1 MSVFYIGIRVYAEN
15 GVWKAETTSR
25 KHIVCGNSEAY
36 GITVSY
42 EGEGWTGMSQTLHI
56 TTSSLDGDQT
66 EYTLTSQLSNNI
78 TLPAFTNATV
88 ARVHITRGDRT
99 TTIPA
104 TITCEPSATDGSG
117 IEDDPQP
124 DIYNIMT
131 EYMAQR
137 RAGSQTRAD
146 ALLAQLQAL
155 RETAE
160 PAYPGSAYRLTA
172 KRSERVT
179 TVTGTLTLADDTIIT
194 ITDDMITADS
204 LKLLAEAT
212 GTDALIPGGV
222 PSTEL
227 RVTLRLG
234 DIEPGDLYEA
244 RLAMSYH
251 IQRHDEHWCEIALG
265 EFTITEAKN
274 PKPGYAQITAY
285 DDMLKFTRL
294 KRSAFPFTAKEFYT
308 LKELVT
314 GLASAAGVTWDGVE
328 PAYGWPIVKIAALNT
343 GIETGRDLLGWIAQI
358 YCAVAIIDP
367 HDGKLHLIQPSTQDP
382 VEKYTEGDSLAHAI
396 SNLGYQLH
404 EIHGIIQESDW
415 YGQITGP
422 EKYVANTLW
431 SEGVTVD
438 FPENLL
444 YSATYASAKLRD
456 SGYTYFLYAAEVL
469 DPVIF
474 TPGEV
479 QIYGDPALRL
489 LEWVTIRTEAGD
501 ASFPITR
508 TEWAYRGAHKIE
520 SGGMETVA
528 GMEKTLAEKRDQGS
542 RVKAW
547 NDGQTEA
554 RMWRLMIITTEGH
567 DGMSLFTHDELH
579 HFTHS
584 ELATWARAQQTWALS
599 SRTITSYTTSA
610 SLTGTQTK

>member
-36 GITVSY
+36 GVTVSY

-124 DIYNIMT
+124 DIYNIMS

-179 TVTGTLTLADDTIIT
+179 TVTGTLTLADDTVIT

-274 PKPGYAQITAY
+274 PKPGYADITAY

-294 KRSAFPFTAKEFYT
+294 SRGSFNFTAEYVS
-308 LKELVT
+308 LHDVVAM
-314 GLASAAGVTWDGVE
+314 LASWAGVEYEWDAPVWAGNTYIK
-328 PAYGWPIVKIAALNT
+328 PAEMNT
-343 GIETGRDLLGWIAQI
+343 GIETGRDLLGWITQAA
-358 YCAVAIIDP
+358 CAVAMINP
-367 HDGKLHLIQPSTQDP
+367 KDGKLYLKELAKEGP
-382 VEKYTEGDSLAHAI
+382 VESYTEGNSLAHAV
-396 SNLGYQLH
+396 SSLDYQLY
-404 EIHGIIQESDW
+404 EIRATIRETDW
-415 YGQITGP
+415 SGNIVGP
-422 EKYVANTLW
+422 KRYIYHTLW
-431 SEGVTVD
+431 ADGVTVE

-444 YSATYASAKLRD
+444 YDSTY
-456 SGYTYFLYAAEVL
+456 GYQPGRPETPWYRNTGKTDVQRVANIL
-469 DPVIF
+469 DPVVF
-474 TPGEV
+474 TPGE
-479 QIYGDPALRL
+479 IETYGDPALHL
-489 LEWVTIRTEAGD
+489 LDWVTMRTEAGD
-501 ASFPITR
+501 ADFPITR
-508 TEWAYRGAHKIE
+508 TDWTYRGPHKIE

-528 GMEKTLAEKRDQGS
+528 GMEKTMAEKRNLGARIKDWANSMTES
-542 RVKAW
+542 RSYV
-547 NDGQTEA
+547 
-554 RMWRLMIITTEGH
+554 LMLVGTEGH
-567 DGMSLFTHDELH
+567 SAMGVFKHSELH
-579 HFTHS
+579 HFTHK
-584 ELATWARAQQTWALS
+584 EL
-599 SRTITSYTTSA
+599 
-610 SLTGTQTK
+610 GTKGEW